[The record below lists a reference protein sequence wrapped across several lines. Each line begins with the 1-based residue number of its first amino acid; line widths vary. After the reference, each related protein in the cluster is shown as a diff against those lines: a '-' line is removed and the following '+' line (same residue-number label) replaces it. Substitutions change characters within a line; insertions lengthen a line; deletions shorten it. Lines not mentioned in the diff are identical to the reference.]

1 MNLVDEKDIM
11 AFQVGQDCR
20 QVADALDG
28 RAGCRPDIGADLG
41 GDDMSQAG
49 LAQAGR
55 AVEEYM
61 VQSFFTAPGGGDGDI
76 EVFLDL
82 VLSGKL
88 SQTPWPQAGIQ
99 RCILSTGFPRNDASY
114 FASPPG

>member
-1 MNLVDEKDIM
+1 MV
-11 AFQVGQDCR
+11 FQVGQDCR
-20 QVADALDG
+20 QVAGALDG

-49 LAQAGR
+49 LAQAGW

-61 VQSFFTAPGGGDGDI
+61 VQGFLAASGSRDGDI

-88 SQTPWPQAGIQ
+88 S
-99 RCILSTGFPRNDASY
+99 
-114 FASPPG
+114 